1 MDSERLNKALEKQL
15 QELNF
20 KFNELKIENDE
31 IIGQK
36 LKSET
41 ENTNLKIHLEQ
52 NESQIES
59 LVKSKSELTSQ
70 VDDLKQIVA
79 DEETQKNAMS
89 VQLKYLQKELC
100 SFKAKLEEEESK
112 RNDAQFL
119 LSRTDS
125 ELQRMKLK
133 CKCDSVEFIRI
144 ELLEQTKK
152 RFTHKLNECQSDL
165 VRVQSKCDELEKVKQ
180 NSKKQIEEL
189 NVTNEDLKANVIY
202 CGKYSFI
209 NSGFG

>member
-1 MDSERLNKALEKQL
+1 MNKALEKQL

-20 KFNELKIENDE
+20 KFNELRIENE
-31 IIGQK
+31 ETNSQK
-36 LKSET
+36 QKSDI
-41 ENTNLKIHLEQ
+41 ENTSLKAHLEQ
-52 NESQIES
+52 
-59 LVKSKSELTSQ
+59 SELQINELTRARVELNMQ
-70 VDDLKQIVA
+70 VDDLKQIA
-79 DEETQKNAMS
+79 AEEETQKNALS

-100 SFKAKLEEEESK
+100 LFKAKLEEEESK

-133 CKCDSVEFIRI
+133 CKCDSTEYVRV

-152 RFTHKLNECQSDL
+152 RFTHKLNESHSDL
-165 VRVQSKCDELEKVKQ
+165 ARVQQKCDELDKIRQ

-189 NVTNEDLKANVIY
+189 NVANEDLKANILY
-202 CGKYSFI
+202 CGE
-209 NSGFG
+209 